1 MSDNKDHLEQDAPA
15 TEEMAGEQLENEQTA
30 DYQGES
36 EMGSQLQA
44 QYEELKDKHIRLMAE
59 FDNYKKR
66 TLKEKIDM
74 MKSASQDIMTAML
87 SVLDDFDRAQQ
98 NNELSEGIQLIYAKL
113 FNILKQKGLEVMD
126 SKEQPF
132 DPEYHEALTEIPA
145 PIEALKGK
153 VVDTIEKGYLLGDK
167 IIRHAKVVIGK

>member
-1 MSDNKDHLEQDAPA
+1 MSDNKEHLEQEAPA
-15 TEEMAGEQLENEQTA
+15 ADETASEQIENEQLV
-30 DYQGES
+30 DSQDESGES
-36 EMGSQLQA
+36 AHLQV

-74 MKSASQDIMTAML
+74 MKSASQDIMAAML

-98 NNELSEGIQLIYAKL
+98 NNELSEGIQLIHSKF
-113 FNILKQKGLEVMD
+113 FNVLKQKGLEVMD
-126 SKEQPF
+126 TNGQLF

-145 PIEALKGK
+145 PTEDLKGK
-153 VVDTIEKGYLLGDK
+153 VVDTIEKGYMLGEK